1 MKWDARTVR
10 LFSEGQG
17 GAPRGGWDGTELG
30 CPARGAVYD
39 GGDQA
44 GGSRRVSVGEGL
56 ATARFSSSFRFSFTS
71 LPVSLLAEER
81 NGEKRTRFG
90 EWRTVY
96 RFAVKS
102 RFLEE
107 KNVKSHCPKFDMRN
121 QNCVVLFHIE
131 HQTLVPGPGGGDLLS
146 GLLCKVRIL

>member
-17 GAPRGGWDGTELG
+17 GAPRGGWDGTGLS
-30 CPARGAVYD
+30 GAAYD
-39 GGDQA
+39 GGDQM
-44 GGSRRVSVGEGL
+44 GGGRRVSVGEGL

-90 EWRTVY
+90 EWRTVD

-107 KNVKSHCPKFDMRN
+107 KKCQV
-121 QNCVVLFHIE
+121 
-131 HQTLVPGPGGGDLLS
+131 TLS
-146 GLLCKVRIL
+146 KI